1 MIKPNPFT
9 ELKNLTRPVLRVLV
23 VEVILCLPQE
33 KERKKF
39 AGDRKRNEDQK
50 IRKQN

>member
-39 AGDRKRNEDQK
+39 AGDRKEMK
-50 IRKQN
+50 TRK